1 MTNVFSALKAA
12 WHSERIAQLRSG
24 RDIVPTHVQLIISD
38 LCNQDC
44 HFCAYRM
51 SSGFSVEKFPDE
63 HGNKNPARFIPT
75 DKCIEILD
83 DCAAMGVGA
92 IEFTGGGE
100 PTVHKDHI
108 KIIGHAQSL
117 GLQTGLVTNGVRLKD
132 HEVFRN
138 LTWLRISL
146 DAGKPE
152 TYERIRASKQWPKVM
167 ANLKLAGSFKKP
179 LVGVGFV
186 ITREN
191 YEEIV
196 TACNLVRAA
205 GIPYVR
211 LSAMFSTEG
220 ANYYDGL
227 VPEIDMR
234 RNFVKLMETD
244 TFKVVDFF
252 TDRVSDLDQGR
263 PDYKFC
269 GEQQFVL
276 YIGGDQK
283 VYTCCTNAYTTHG
296 EIGDL
301 RNQRFADWLAN
312 TRRYD
317 FDARSCHHCQFNDKN
332 RVINFLLDPAPKHVD
347 FV

>member
-1 MTNVFSALKAA
+1 MNVFSSLKPA
-12 WHSERIAQLRSG
+12 WHIDRISELRQG
-24 RDIVPTHVQLIISD
+24 RDIVPTHVQIIISD

-51 SSGFSVEKFPDE
+51 STGFSVENFADE

-75 DKCIEILD
+75 KKVKEILD
-83 DCAAMGVGA
+83 DCAALGVGA

-108 KIIGHAQSL
+108 EIIGYAQAL
-117 GLQTGLVTNGVRLKD
+117 GLQTGLVTNGVRLTD
-132 HEVFRN
+132 DVVFHN
-138 LTWLRISL
+138 LDWLRISL

-152 TYERIRASKQWPKVM
+152 TYQAIRASKAWPKVM
-167 ANLKLAGSFKKP
+167 KNLKLAGQFQKP
-179 LVGVGFV
+179 YVGAGFV
-186 ITREN
+186 VTREN
-191 YEEIV
+191 YLEIEQ
-196 TACNLVRAA
+196 ACRLVKEA

-211 LSAMFSTEG
+211 ISAMFSTEG
-220 ANYYDGL
+220 SDPYSGIAQ
-227 VPEIDMR
+227 EIHDQR
-234 RNFVKLMETD
+234 AKAKELED
-244 TFKVVDFF
+244 ASFKVVDFF
-252 TDRVSDLDQGR
+252 SNRVDDLDQGR

-301 RNQRFADWLAN
+301 KQQSFAHWLKT

-317 FDARSCHHCQFNDKN
+317 FDSRSCHHCQFNDKN
-332 RVINFLLDPAPKHVD
+332 RVVNFLLEPAPKHVD